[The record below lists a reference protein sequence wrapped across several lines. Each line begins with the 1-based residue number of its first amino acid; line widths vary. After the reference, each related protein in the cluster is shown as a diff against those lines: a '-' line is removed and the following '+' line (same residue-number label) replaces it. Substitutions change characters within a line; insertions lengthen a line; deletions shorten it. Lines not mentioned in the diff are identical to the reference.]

1 MFAGIVAWIRSLLQR
16 GRVDREIDDEL
27 RFHLEM
33 DIQANIGSGLDP
45 TESRRRALRD
55 LGGLAQTKEA
65 IRDVRMFWF
74 DSVLQDARFA
84 ARTFLK
90 ARTFTAVAVLT
101 LSLCIGANSALFSVV
116 DAVLLRP
123 LPYEGAAQLYSVR
136 NTYQGLCREYVSY
149 SDFAAWRS
157 GVRSFTHVAATYGD
171 AASMTTPSG
180 PEYLL
185 GADVSEDF
193 FRLFRVT
200 PRVGRTFLASEH
212 RRGQQQ
218 VVILGHELWVRR
230 FGGDSSVIGTNVL
243 LDGEPNTVVGV
254 MPNGFAFPDEAEFWR
269 PLRLTKSAAVLRVVA
284 RLHPGA
290 AAADAHAQLREVSR
304 QMEHLQPDR
313 NADWGVT
320 LTPLLARSTE
330 GVRLTLLALWGAVAC
345 VLFIGCA
352 NIGIL
357 LLSRGL
363 RRGPELALRLA
374 LGASRCRVVRQ
385 LLTESVLLGV
395 LGGVGGVL
403 VAKWSIGLIRGFA
416 PTGTPRLQ
424 AVSLDLQVLLYTL
437 VISLGAGLLAGI
449 APAWKVIRLNPQ
461 GLRGGAPLTS
471 PRPRGLSILAMGQ
484 VVLSLVLLVGA
495 GLMVQTLERL
505 HAVDLGFKP
514 DHLLTF
520 YVSLPERDYGDDARQ
535 RGFYQELLERVR
547 ALPGVHSATAIN
559 ALFIHWGNAIVVPLA
574 VEGRPAP
581 DPSRPP
587 DTHIRLV
594 DPDIHRVLHIP
605 LVRGRYLTAEDGR
618 SGSLAVVINE
628 TMAKRYFP
636 GGDAIGNR
644 VLVPP
649 GWSEIVGIVGDVRQ
663 QGLDAAVQPE
673 VQAPITQSAISTM
686 AILVRTEGDPPALL
700 PALRAQVQA
709 LDRNLPLTYIQTMD
723 EVLAKSLAGRRFG
736 MRLLSVF
743 ACLALI
749 LTAIGVYAVMA
760 TTTHER
766 NHEIAV
772 RLALGAS
779 PLRVLTTVVGQ
790 MTAVASFGVVIG
802 IGAAVVATRYLDP
815 LLFGVGRTD
824 PTTYVAVSGAIMA
837 VAAASSYLPAR
848 RAVRIDPATTLRSE

>member
-1 MFAGIVAWIRSLLQR
+1 MFAGILTWIRSLLQR
-16 GRVDREIDDEL
+16 GRAAREMDDEL

-33 DIQANIGSGLDP
+33 EVQANIGRGLDP
-45 TESRRRALRD
+45 GEARRRALRD

-65 IRDVRMFWF
+65 IRDVRVFWF
-74 DSVLQDARFA
+74 DSLLQDARFA
-84 ARTFLK
+84 ARAFLK
-90 ARTFTAVAVLT
+90 SRTFTAVAILT

-123 LPYEGAAQLYSVR
+123 LPYEEAGQLYSVR
-136 NTYQGLCREYVSY
+136 NTYQGLRREYVSY
-149 SDFAAWRS
+149 SDFAAWRD
-157 GVRSFTHVAATYGD
+157 GVRSFSHVAATYGD

-200 PRVGRTFLASEH
+200 PPLGRTFLASEH
-212 RRGQQQ
+212 RRGQEQ
-218 VVILGHELWVRR
+218 VVILANELWVRR
-230 FGGDSSVIGTNVL
+230 FGANPSVIGTSVL

-254 MPNGFAFPDEAEFWR
+254 MPAGFAFPAEAEFWR
-269 PLRLTKSAAVLRVVA
+269 PLRLTRSAPVLRVIA
-284 RLHPGA
+284 RLRPRA
-290 AAADAHAQLREVSR
+290 TAADAHAELTEVSR
-304 QMEHLQPDR
+304 QLEGVQPER
-313 NADWGVT
+313 NADWGVA

-330 GVRLTLLALWGAVAC
+330 GVRVTLLALWGAVAC

-374 LGASRCRVVRQ
+374 LGARRGRIVRQ
-385 LLTESVLLGV
+385 LFTESVLLGV

-403 VAKWSIGLIRGFA
+403 VAKWSIGLIRAFA
-416 PTGTPRLQ
+416 PTETPRLQ
-424 AVSLDLQVLLYTL
+424 SVSLDLPVLLYTL
-437 VISLGAGLLAGI
+437 AISLGAGLLAGI
-449 APAWKVIRLNPQ
+449 APAWKVIRLDPR
-461 GLRGGAPLTS
+461 GLRGGAPSTS
-471 PRPRGLSILAMGQ
+471 LRHRGMSILAMGQ

-495 GLMVQTLERL
+495 GLMIRTLERL

-520 YVSLPERDYGDDARQ
+520 YVSLPEREYGDEARQ
-535 RGFYQELLERVR
+535 RGFYQDLLERVR
-547 ALPGVHSATAIN
+547 ALPGVQSAAAIN
-559 ALFIHWGNAIVVPLA
+559 ALFIHWGNAIVVPVA

-605 LVRGRYLTAEDGR
+605 LVRGRYLTTDDGR

-628 TMAKRYFP
+628 TMAERYFP
-636 GGDAIGNR
+636 GEDAIGHR

-663 QGLDAAVQPE
+663 RGLDADVQPE

-686 AILVRTEGDPPALL
+686 AILVRTEGDPTALL

-709 LDRNLPLTYIQTMD
+709 LDHNLPLTYIQTMD
-723 EVLAKSLAGRRFG
+723 DVVAKSLAGRRFG

-743 ACLALI
+743 AVLALV
-749 LTAIGVYAVMA
+749 LTGVGIYAVMA
-760 TTTHER
+760 TATQQR

-779 PLRVLTTVVGQ
+779 RLRVLTTVVGQ
-790 MTAVASFGVVIG
+790 MAVLAFAGVVLGSAVALAG
-802 IGAAVVATRYLDP
+802 TRFLEP
-815 LLFGVGRTD
+815 LLFGVQRADLMTYTVTGSLLAAVAVASCYLPVRRATRLD
-824 PTTYVAVSGAIMA
+824 PTAI
-837 VAAASSYLPAR
+837 L
-848 RAVRIDPATTLRSE
+848 RAE